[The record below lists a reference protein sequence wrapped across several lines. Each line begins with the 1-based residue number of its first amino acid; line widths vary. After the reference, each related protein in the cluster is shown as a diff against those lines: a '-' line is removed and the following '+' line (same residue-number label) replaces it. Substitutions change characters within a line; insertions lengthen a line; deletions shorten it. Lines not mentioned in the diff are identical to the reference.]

1 MIEEAFTDGGINANR
16 YPPTLLSKL
25 KFFPYPTYE
34 EKAVHLLGYI
44 VRRLLQMIPVLIGIT
59 LLAFLFVK
67 LLPGDPIM
75 ILTGGKASPET
86 VAALHAKFGLD
97 KPLHVQYLLF
107 LSNAVRGDL
116 GTSILQRDP
125 VTDIVV
131 ERIGPSAFLLAYGT
145 LIAIVL
151 TLPLAIIST
160 MRADQPV
167 DHAIRTGG
175 MVTFA
180 MPSFWLGLLLMLL
193 FGLKLKWFPISGW
206 GEGFFGHLKYLFMP
220 ALVIG
225 VYLAPMLIQSL
236 RASLLEIMQAEY
248 IEVARAKG
256 LSPLRVMLKHV
267 LRNALIPTVTI
278 LAVNIGWLIGG
289 SVIIEAVFSIPGLG
303 LLLVRSVNY
312 RDYPTIQGLTLVFG
326 VLVMMVNLLADL
338 SYAVI
343 DPRVVYE

>member
-1 MIEEAFTDGGINANR
+1 MSVGLLVCFSVLRLSFMIEEAFTDGRINANR

-131 ERIGPSAFLLAYGT
+131 ERIGPSAFSPSHWLSSRRCAPT
-145 LIAIVL
+145 S
-151 TLPLAIIST
+151 PST
-160 MRADQPV
+160 MLSARGA
-167 DHAIRTGG
+167 
-175 MVTFA
+175 
-180 MPSFWLGLLLMLL
+180 WLLS
-193 FGLKLKWFPISGW
+193 PCRRSGW
-206 GEGFFGHLKYLFMP
+206 
-220 ALVIG
+220 ACC
-225 VYLAPMLIQSL
+225 
-236 RASLLEIMQAEY
+236 
-248 IEVARAKG
+248 
-256 LSPLRVMLKHV
+256 
-267 LRNALIPTVTI
+267 
-278 LAVNIGWLIGG
+278 
-289 SVIIEAVFSIPGLG
+289 
-303 LLLVRSVNY
+303 
-312 RDYPTIQGLTLVFG
+312 
-326 VLVMMVNLLADL
+326 
-338 SYAVI
+338 
-343 DPRVVYE
+343 

>member
-1 MIEEAFTDGGINANR
+1 MRLF
-16 YPPTLLSKL
+16 
-25 KFFPYPTYE
+25 
-34 EKAVHLLGYI
+34 GYI
-44 VRRLLQMIPVLIGIT
+44 IRRLLEMIPVLVGIT
-59 LLAFLFVK
+59 LLAFLFIK
-67 LLPGDPIM
+67 LLPGDPIL

-86 VAALHAKFGLD
+86 VSALREKFGLD
-97 KPLHVQYLLF
+97 KPLYIQYLLF
-107 LSNAVRGDL
+107 LVNAARGDL

-125 VTDIVV
+125 VAEIIV
-131 ERIGPSAFLLAYGT
+131 ERIAPSVFLLVYGT
-145 LIAIVL
+145 AIALVL
-151 TLPLAIIST
+151 TIPLAILSA
-160 MRADQPV
+160 MRADQPI
-167 DHAIRTGG
+167 DHSIRIGG

-180 MPSFWLGLLLMLL
+180 MPSFWLGLLLILF

-206 GEGFFGHLKYLFMP
+206 GEGLVGHLRHLFMP
-220 ALVIG
+220 ALAIG

-236 RASLLEIMQAEY
+236 RNSLLEIMQAEY
-248 IEVARAKG
+248 IEAARAKG

-289 SVIIEAVFSIPGLG
+289 TVIIEAVFSIPGLG

-326 VLVMMVNLLADL
+326 VLVMLVNLLADL
-338 SYAVI
+338 SYAII

>member
-1 MIEEAFTDGGINANR
+1 LRLF
-16 YPPTLLSKL
+16 
-25 KFFPYPTYE
+25 
-34 EKAVHLLGYI
+34 GYI
-44 VRRLLQMIPVLIGIT
+44 IRRLLEMIPVLLGIT
-59 LLAFLFVK
+59 LLAFLFIK
-67 LLPGDPIM
+67 LLPGDPIL

-86 VAALHAKFGLD
+86 VAALREKFGLD
-97 KPLHVQYLLF
+97 KPLYIQYLLF
-107 LSNAVRGDL
+107 LRNAARGDL

-125 VTDIVV
+125 VVEIIA
-131 ERIGPSAFLLAYGT
+131 ERIVPSVFLLVYGSV
-145 LIAIVL
+145 IALVL
-151 TLPLAIIST
+151 TIPLAILSA
-160 MRADQPV
+160 MRADQPI
-167 DHAIRTGG
+167 DHTIRIGG

-180 MPSFWLGLLLMLL
+180 MPSFWLGLLLILF

-206 GEGFFGHLKYLFMP
+206 GADFVGHLRHLFMP
-220 ALVIG
+220 ALAIG

-236 RASLLEIMQAEY
+236 RNSLLEIMQAEY
-248 IEVARAKG
+248 IEAARAKG

-289 SVIIEAVFSIPGLG
+289 TVIIEAVFSIPGLG

-326 VLVMMVNLLADL
+326 VLVMLVNLLADL
-338 SYAVI
+338 SYAII